1 MKTVRLLLGIAL
13 FIPLLA
19 CNAQSPKKE
28 VKTSD
33 TNSDKIEA
41 YYFHFTARCVT
52 CRTIEAKAKENL
64 EDLYPIQMKQGLIT
78 FQSVNLDEASS
89 KPLAEKL
96 GVSGQTLL
104 IVKGDQKI
112 NLTNEGFMYAV
123 VKPEKFKEII
133 NEKVDGLL
141 TK

>member
-1 MKTVRLLLGIAL
+1 MKTYRFIFALLLMVP
-13 FIPLLA
+13 FFA
-19 CNAQSPKKE
+19 CTAQPSKKE
-28 VKTSD
+28 VKESAN
-33 TNSDKIEA
+33 NSDKIEA

-52 CRTIEAKAKENL
+52 CKTIEAKAKENL
-64 EDLYPIQMKQGLIT
+64 ETLYPNQFKQGLIT
-78 FQSVNLDEASS
+78 FQSLNLEEAST
-89 KPLAEKL
+89 KAIADKL

-104 IVKGDQKI
+104 IVKGDKKI

-141 TK
+141 IR